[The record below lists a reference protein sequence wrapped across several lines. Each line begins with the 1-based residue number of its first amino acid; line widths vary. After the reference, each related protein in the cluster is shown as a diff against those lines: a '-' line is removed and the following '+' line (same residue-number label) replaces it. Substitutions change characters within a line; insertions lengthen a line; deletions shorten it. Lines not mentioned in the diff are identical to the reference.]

1 MAETDPAPIPLAV
14 APDREV
20 AAGLLVTE
28 DGRYLMQL
36 RDDLPGVSLPGHWGC
51 FGGGI
56 EPGESAEAAMLRELE
71 EELGIVGV
79 ACRFYTQSVQSH
91 PTGDPTGP
99 PRVIR
104 YTFFEVPI
112 RAADEPGYDQQE
124 GAGRGLFTIEELMAL
139 PNIAPWDLYGV
150 LSHARHRRLFR
161 AARYPDDTP

>member
-1 MAETDPAPIPLAV
+1 MSEQNTPETQAIPLAR
-14 APDREV
+14 APFREV

-51 FGGGI
+51 FGGGVD
-56 EPGESAEAAMLRELE
+56 PGESAAAAMARELE
-71 EELGIVGV
+71 EELGIVGA
-79 ACRFYTQSVQSH
+79 ACRFYTQSVQNH

-99 PRVIR
+99 PRIIR
-104 YTFFEVPI
+104 YSFFEVQI

-124 GAGRGLFTIEELMAL
+124 GAGRGLFTVEALMAL

-150 LSHARHRRLFR
+150 LSHARHRSLFR
-161 AARYPDDTP
+161 AERYL